1 MKKYFILILLLINII
16 PLNALERFEV
26 KLSSCVDGDTA
37 KFIVDNKIQ
46 STRFLAIDTPES
58 TIEKEEFGDVASD
71 YTCNKLKNA
80 KLIELELDPNSDKY
94 DRYNRL
100 LAWIWVDQALLQKDI
115 ISYGY
120 AEVAYLYGD
129 YKYTTELQGAMEIAK
144 NNKVGMWSTS
154 TEENSD
160 FYVWILIIIMVII
173 IKKLRKRK

>member
-16 PLNALERFEV
+16 PANALDKFQV
-26 KLSSCVDGDTA
+26 TLSSCVDGDTA
-37 KFIVDNKIQ
+37 KFIVEDKVQ

-58 TIEKEEFGDVASD
+58 TIEKEEFGYIASD
-71 YTCNKLKNA
+71 YTCNLLKNA
-80 KLIELELDPNSDKY
+80 KEIELELDSNSDKY

-100 LAWIWVDQALLQKDI
+100 LAWVWVDGSLLQKDI
-115 ISYGY
+115 ISKGY

-144 NNKVGMWSTS
+144 NNKVGMWSKPN
-154 TEENSD
+154 ENSD
-160 FYVWILIIIMVII
+160 IYVWLLIIIVAII